1 VPQARPRKRKKR
13 SKKFKF
19 LIFLLAASAIAAV
32 VYFNL
37 KKEKPLETF
46 ATIEIKSGALVDKLA
61 ETGSIELVRTVEVK
75 STIPGEINQLMIE
88 AGDWVEEG
96 QLMAIIE
103 PDPNQSLQ
111 LYQKRSAVERG
122 QINLQEQE
130 KDFNRTKALFESKML
145 PSKNFEEAETRLV
158 RARNA
163 LRLAEL
169 ELEILET
176 KANLKH
182 SDGPFTGAEL
192 DEVRVLAPIT
202 GIVIRRGVEIGE
214 VVASGLSSYSGG
226 TQLFQIGDPSQ
237 MIVRGDIAEIDIGK
251 LQAGQ
256 EVDIIVDAYPDTTYH
271 GRVRWIA
278 PIGEKNQGSSIVTFD
293 TEIDILD
300 REPRLRQ
307 GMSCDLD
314 IIFTRRDSTLFLPV
328 EGVLEIFDDQEK
340 GEEVKGKRG
349 RFLTY
354 VVRPAKTD
362 STTADSTSA
371 DSTATDNVSSANSAA
386 VADFTPTD
394 DAVTAD
400 STAIAAASALV
411 DTEDSPVPITV
422 DNSDSTANPVDSLST
437 PLATLDA
444 KDSTS
449 ADSAIAIESTTDTT
463 ALDSLAIADS
473 TNTDSTVTDSAAS
486 APPPTEFVLD
496 DFVEVEL
503 EIGLETSTR
512 IEILSGL
519 EAGERIA
526 ADPALIRRKKE
537 EQAKKPKKE
546 EKKGWF

>member
-1 VPQARPRKRKKR
+1 VPQARPRRRKKR

-19 LIFLLAASAIAAV
+19 LIFLLAAGAIAAV
-32 VYFNL
+32 VYFNM
-37 KKEKPLETF
+37 KKEKPPETF
-46 ATIEIKSGALVDKLA
+46 ATIEVKSGALVDKLA

-75 STIPGEINQLMIE
+75 STISGEIKQLLIE

-103 PDPNQSLQ
+103 PDPNQSLL

-122 QINLQEQE
+122 QINLEEQE
-130 KDFNRTKALFESKML
+130 KDFARTKTLFESNML
-145 PSKNFEEAETRLV
+145 PSKTFEEAQTRLI
-158 RARNA
+158 RARNN

-176 KANLKH
+176 KANLKR
-182 SDGPFTGAEL
+182 SDGPLTGAEL
-192 DEVRVLAPIT
+192 DEVRVLAPIA

-251 LQAGQ
+251 LQTDQ

-278 PIGEKNQGSSIVTFD
+278 PIGEKRQGSSIVTFD

-314 IIFTRRDSTLFLPV
+314 IIFTRRDSAIFLPV

-354 VVRPAKTD
+354 VVRPAQTD

-371 DSTATDNVSSANSAA
+371 DSTAVGNSSS
-386 VADFTPTD
+386 
-394 DAVTAD
+394 AD
-400 STAIAAASALV
+400 STVIADSTPV
-411 DTEDSPVPITV
+411 DIGESPVSATV
-422 DNSDSTANPVDSLST
+422 DNSDSAASAIDSLST
-437 PLATLDA
+437 PLASDA
-444 KDSTS
+444 EEVAS
-449 ADSAIAIESTTDTT
+449 ADSAIAAESTTDTT
-463 ALDSLAIADS
+463 ALDSLAVADS
-473 TNTDSTVTDSAAS
+473 TGTDSTAADSSAAPP
-486 APPPTEFVLD
+486 PPPTEFVLD

-512 IEILSGL
+512 IEIISGL
-519 EAGERIA
+519 ETGERIA

>member
-1 VPQARPRKRKKR
+1 VPQARPRRRKKR

-19 LIFLLAASAIAAV
+19 LIFLLAAGAIAAV
-32 VYFNL
+32 VYFNM
-37 KKEKPLETF
+37 KKEKPPETF
-46 ATIEIKSGALVDKLA
+46 ATIEVKSGALVDKLA

-75 STIPGEINQLMIE
+75 STISGEIKQLLIE

-103 PDPNQSLQ
+103 PDPNQSLL

-122 QINLQEQE
+122 QINLEEQE
-130 KDFNRTKALFESKML
+130 KDFARTKTLFESNML
-145 PSKNFEEAETRLV
+145 PSKTFEEAQTRLI
-158 RARNA
+158 RARNN

-176 KANLKH
+176 KANLKR
-182 SDGPFTGAEL
+182 SDGPLTGAEL
-192 DEVRVLAPIT
+192 DEVRVLAPIA

-251 LQAGQ
+251 LQTDQ

-278 PIGEKNQGSSIVTFD
+278 PIGEKRQGSSIVTFD

-314 IIFTRRDSTLFLPV
+314 IIFTRRDSAIFLPV

-354 VVRPAKTD
+354 VVRPAQTD

-371 DSTATDNVSSANSAA
+371 DSTAVGNSSSADSTVIADSILVDEAA
-386 VADFTPTD
+386 
-394 DAVTAD
+394 TAD
-400 STAIAAASALV
+400 SAATVADSTPV
-411 DTEDSPVPITV
+411 DIGESPVSATV
-422 DNSDSTANPVDSLST
+422 DNSDSAASAIDSLST
-437 PLATLDA
+437 PLASDA
-444 KDSTS
+444 EEVAS
-449 ADSAIAIESTTDTT
+449 ADSAIAAESTTDTT
-463 ALDSLAIADS
+463 ALDSLAVADS
-473 TNTDSTVTDSAAS
+473 TGTDSTAADSSAAPP
-486 APPPTEFVLD
+486 PPPTEFVLD

-512 IEILSGL
+512 IEIISGL
-519 EAGERIA
+519 ETGERIA

>member
-1 VPQARPRKRKKR
+1 MPQARPRRRKKR

-19 LIFLLAASAIAAV
+19 LIFLLAAGAIAAV
-32 VYFNL
+32 VYFNM
-37 KKEKPLETF
+37 KKEKPPETF
-46 ATIEIKSGALVDKLA
+46 ATIEVKSGALVDKLA

-75 STIPGEINQLMIE
+75 STISGEIKQLLIE

-103 PDPNQSLQ
+103 PDPNQSLL

-122 QINLQEQE
+122 QINLEEQE
-130 KDFNRTKALFESKML
+130 KDFARTKTLFESNML
-145 PSKNFEEAETRLV
+145 PSKTFEEAQTRLI
-158 RARNA
+158 RARNN

-176 KANLKH
+176 KANLKR
-182 SDGPFTGAEL
+182 SDGPLTGAEL
-192 DEVRVLAPIT
+192 DEVRVLAPIA

-251 LQAGQ
+251 LQTDQ

-278 PIGEKNQGSSIVTFD
+278 PIGEKRQGSSIVTFD

-314 IIFTRRDSTLFLPV
+314 IIFTRRDSAIFLPV

-354 VVRPAKTD
+354 VVRPAQTD

-371 DSTATDNVSSANSAA
+371 DSTAVGNSSSADSTVIADSILVDEAA
-386 VADFTPTD
+386 
-394 DAVTAD
+394 TAD
-400 STAIAAASALV
+400 SAATVADSTPV
-411 DTEDSPVPITV
+411 DIGESPVSATV
-422 DNSDSTANPVDSLST
+422 DNSDSAASAIDSLST
-437 PLATLDA
+437 PLASDA
-444 KDSTS
+444 EEVAS
-449 ADSAIAIESTTDTT
+449 ADSAIAAESTTDTT
-463 ALDSLAIADS
+463 ALDSLAVADS
-473 TNTDSTVTDSAAS
+473 TGTDSTAADSSAAPP
-486 APPPTEFVLD
+486 PPPTEFVLD

-512 IEILSGL
+512 IEIISGL
-519 EAGERIA
+519 ETGERIA

>member
-1 VPQARPRKRKKR
+1 MPQARPRRRKKR

-19 LIFLLAASAIAAV
+19 LIFLLAAGAIAAV
-32 VYFNL
+32 VYFNM
-37 KKEKPLETF
+37 KKEKPPETF
-46 ATIEIKSGALVDKLA
+46 ATIEVKSGALVDKLA

-75 STIPGEINQLMIE
+75 STISGEIKQLLIE

-103 PDPNQSLQ
+103 PDPNQSLL

-122 QINLQEQE
+122 QINLEEQE
-130 KDFNRTKALFESKML
+130 KDFARTKTLFESNML
-145 PSKNFEEAETRLV
+145 PSKTFEEAQTRLI
-158 RARNA
+158 RARNN

-176 KANLKH
+176 KANLKR
-182 SDGPFTGAEL
+182 SDGPLTGAEL
-192 DEVRVLAPIT
+192 DEVRVLAPIA

-251 LQAGQ
+251 LQTDQ

-278 PIGEKNQGSSIVTFD
+278 PFGEKRQGSSIVTFD

-314 IIFTRRDSTLFLPV
+314 IIFTRRDSAIFLPV

-354 VVRPAKTD
+354 VVRPAQTD

-371 DSTATDNVSSANSAA
+371 DSTAVGNSSSADSTVIADSILVDEAA
-386 VADFTPTD
+386 
-394 DAVTAD
+394 TAD
-400 STAIAAASALV
+400 SAATVADSTPV
-411 DTEDSPVPITV
+411 DIGESPVSATV
-422 DNSDSTANPVDSLST
+422 DNSDSAASAIDSLST
-437 PLATLDA
+437 PLASDA
-444 KDSTS
+444 EEVAS
-449 ADSAIAIESTTDTT
+449 ADSAIAAESTTDTT
-463 ALDSLAIADS
+463 ALDSLAVADS
-473 TNTDSTVTDSAAS
+473 TGTDSTAADSSAAPP
-486 APPPTEFVLD
+486 PPPTEFVLD

-512 IEILSGL
+512 IEIISGL
-519 EAGERIA
+519 ETGERIA